1 MQEIMIAEKLDD
13 MNKDEIM
20 DVFREWCMD
29 HPEAAEELMEKLE
42 DVI

>member
-1 MQEIMIAEKLDD
+1 MQEIMIAEKLVD
-13 MNKDEIM
+13 MELDEIVG
-20 DVFREWCMD
+20 VFREWCME

>member
-20 DVFREWCMD
+20 DVFREWCME